1 MTEIPKD
8 HPRYAS
14 LVTREKLVESYQR
27 GIVSIQ
33 GLIAQGRGEAFDYI
47 LGEKTI
53 ESANQATKA
62 AAALLLLAK
71 KPVISVNGN
80 AAALAGS
87 ELVVLSKLL
96 NAPIEVNLFH
106 RTDER
111 VRRIM
116 EDLKQRGAALVLGAK
131 ADARIPGISHER
143 AKVDREGIYSADV
156 VFVPLEDGDRCEAL
170 IKMGKKVIA
179 VDLNPLCRTARTATI
194 TIVDNII
201 RAVPNLIKAIQELK
215 NLSVVELE
223 GIVRDFDNNRNLQ
236 LGVLEID
243 QRLRALASEQL
254 SMKF

>member
-1 MTEIPKD
+1 MTEIPKN

-14 LVTREKLVESYQR
+14 LVTREKLVEGYQK
-27 GIVSIQ
+27 GIASIQ

-53 ESANQATKA
+53 ESAKQAARA
-62 AAALLLLAK
+62 AAALLLLAR

-87 ELVVLSKLL
+87 ELVRLSKLL

-111 VRRIM
+111 VRRII
-116 EDLKQRGAALVLGAK
+116 EDLKQRGAAIVLGAK

-201 RAVPNLIKAIQELK
+201 RAVPNLIEALEELK
-215 NLSVVELE
+215 NLSKAELE
-223 GIVRDFDNNRNLQ
+223 RIAGDFDNNKNLQ
-236 LGVLEID
+236 LAVFEID
-243 QRLRALASEQL
+243 ERLRALASQEL
-254 SMKF
+254 SIKF

>member
-14 LVTREKLVESYQR
+14 LVTREKLVEGYQK
-27 GIVSIQ
+27 GIASIQ

-53 ESANQATKA
+53 ESAKQATKA
-62 AAALLLLAK
+62 AAAQLLTAK

-87 ELVVLSKLL
+87 ELVMLSKLL

-111 VRRIM
+111 VERIM
-116 EDLKQRGAALVLGAK
+116 EDLKKRGASIVLGAK

-143 AKVDREGIYSADV
+143 AKVDSQGIYSADV

-170 IKMGKKVIA
+170 VKMGKKVIA

-194 TIVDNII
+194 TIVDNIT
-201 RAVPNLIKAIQELK
+201 RAVPNLIKAIEELR
-215 NLSVVELE
+215 NLSEVEL
-223 GIVRDFDNNRNLQ
+223 GRIARDFDNNKNLQ

-243 QRLRALASEQL
+243 QRLRALASEEL
-254 SMKF
+254 SIKF

>member
-8 HPRYAS
+8 HPRYTS

-87 ELVVLSKLL
+87 ELVILSKLL

-111 VRRIM
+111 VKRIM
-116 EDLKQRGAALVLGAK
+116 EDLRQRGGALVLGAK

-223 GIVRDFDNNRNLQ
+223 RIVRDFDNNRNLQ